1 MLVLE
6 RATAVLSGPGPLVGR
21 ITRGPPGPLAARR
34 RHRLSKGRRH
44 DYSGRRPR
52 LEFSAEAASRRGQPT
67 HRRRAA
73 ALAASRAHANPVA
86 AEGGGAS
93 AWEELNPRGGALESN
108 PPFLPLCG
116 DESAAGDLP
125 QLPARKVPDPPPL
138 SHLSQWELRH
148 RLITQPLIRV
158 FDLQCLFL
166 NDACSCKY
174 GAQCRYL
181 HASPHQQQQQQQ
193 QQAKPNPFGF
203 GTGSR
208 QQQQPSFGSQ
218 FQQQQQ
224 QQQKPNPF
232 GFGVQGANAQS
243 RNAPGPAK
251 VCQR

>member
-138 SHLSQWELRH
+138 SHLSQ
-148 RLITQPLIRV
+148 
-158 FDLQCLFL
+158 
-166 NDACSCKY
+166 
-174 GAQCRYL
+174 
-181 HASPHQQQQQQQ
+181 
-193 QQAKPNPFGF
+193 
-203 GTGSR
+203 
-208 QQQQPSFGSQ
+208 
-218 FQQQQQ
+218 
-224 QQQKPNPF
+224 
-232 GFGVQGANAQS
+232 
-243 RNAPGPAK
+243 
-251 VCQR
+251 

>member
-1 MLVLE
+1 ME

-125 QLPARKVPDPPPL
+125 QLPARKLQVRSAVQVFACLPSPATAAAAAAGEAQPVWIWDRKQAAAAAVIWLTVPAAATAAA
-138 SHLSQWELRH
+138 E
-148 RLITQPLIRV
+148 
-158 FDLQCLFL
+158 
-166 NDACSCKY
+166 
-174 GAQCRYL
+174 
-181 HASPHQQQQQQQ
+181 
-193 QQAKPNPFGF
+193 
-203 GTGSR
+203 
-208 QQQQPSFGSQ
+208 
-218 FQQQQQ
+218 
-224 QQQKPNPF
+224 
-232 GFGVQGANAQS
+232 AQS
-243 RNAPGPAK
+243 FWFWGTR
-251 VCQR
+251 CQCPVT

>member
-1 MLVLE
+1 ME

-108 PPFLPLCG
+108 PPPSFRF
-116 DESAAGDLP
+116 AAMSRRQEICRNFQRG
-125 QLPARKVPDPPPL
+125 RYRIPPPL
-138 SHLSQWELRH
+138 SSLSVR
-148 RLITQPLIRV
+148 T
-158 FDLQCLFL
+158 
-166 NDACSCKY
+166 
-174 GAQCRYL
+174 
-181 HASPHQQQQQQQ
+181 
-193 QQAKPNPFGF
+193 
-203 GTGSR
+203 T
-208 QQQQPSFGSQ
+208 PSIDY
-218 FQQQQQ
+218 
-224 QQQKPNPF
+224 
-232 GFGVQGANAQS
+232 
-243 RNAPGPAK
+243 PAIDSSF
-251 VCQR
+251 

>member
-1 MLVLE
+1 ME
-6 RATAVLSGPGPLVGR
+6 HATAVLSGPGPLVGR

-125 QLPARKVPDPPPL
+125 QLPARKVPDPPPSL
-138 SHLSQWELRH
+138 SSLSVR
-148 RLITQPLIRV
+148 T
-158 FDLQCLFL
+158 
-166 NDACSCKY
+166 
-174 GAQCRYL
+174 
-181 HASPHQQQQQQQ
+181 
-193 QQAKPNPFGF
+193 
-203 GTGSR
+203 T
-208 QQQQPSFGSQ
+208 PSIDY
-218 FQQQQQ
+218 
-224 QQQKPNPF
+224 
-232 GFGVQGANAQS
+232 
-243 RNAPGPAK
+243 PAIDSSF
-251 VCQR
+251 